1 MILKELDMVDLPIY
15 IFGYGNLGRNAY
27 RKIKKCYPDRAK
39 GIVIT
44 KHYRKTKTLDFV
56 FEMDELEKEKE
67 AIVIVA
73 TNSLFHDEITEAIS
87 KIPRGSYTVYIYDE
101 ELDSDINDRLTEL
114 PLIETR
120 FLIICVGQACNFK
133 CRDCVNFAPYAHKEN
148 MRYCIEDI
156 KNDLDA
162 LLRHFSRI
170 DKLHIQGGEPF
181 LYTDLKE
188 LLMYI
193 DAKYRD
199 IIDTVQIA
207 TNGGIL
213 PSEDVIQVLKKG
225 NYDVRISNYRNVKNA
240 GKLKQILMENNIT
253 HHIYEFASAN
263 SEWSYSGGLDYT
275 APEDED
281 TTSKV
286 LNCLWCTCYTL
297 ENGLVGRCAR
307 SIPALSLQKIE
318 QKEEDYLVVSNHMSH
333 AMVSRYFMF
342 IKPMECCSHC
352 MGSNGRAI
360 EAAIQL

>member
-1 MILKELDMVDLPIY
+1 MLLEEIERVNLPIY

-27 RKIKKCYPDRAK
+27 RKIKKCYPDRVK
-39 GIVIT
+39 GILIT
-44 KHYRKTKTLDFV
+44 KHNRKTEMLDFV
-56 FEMDELEKEKE
+56 FETGEVENLKE

-73 TNSLFHDEITEAIS
+73 TNSKFYGTITEIIR
-87 KIPRGSYTVYIYDE
+87 KMGDYQICFYDE

-114 PLIETR
+114 PLIETK
-120 FLIICVGQACNFK
+120 LLSVCVGQACNFK
-133 CRDCVNFAPYAHKEN
+133 CRDCVNFAPYARKEN
-148 MRYCIEDI
+148 MRYSIENI
-156 KNDLDA
+156 KNDLDV
-162 LLRHFSRI
+162 LLSHFSRI

-188 LLMYI
+188 LLVHI
-193 DAKYRD
+193 DTKHRD

-207 TNGGIL
+207 TNGDIL

-225 NYDVRISNYRNVKNA
+225 GYDVRISNYRNVKNV

-253 HHIYEFASAN
+253 YHIYEFASSN
-263 SEWSYSGGLDYT
+263 NKWNYSGGLNYV

-281 TTSKV
+281 TISKV
-286 LNCLWCTCYTL
+286 LNCRWCMCYTL

-352 MGSNGRAI
+352 MGSDGRTI